1 MWVSETHTIADLIKK
16 GVFKSEFF
24 DENFG
29 ASLNGVQQYELV
41 EISQVATLRRELI
54 NPALYP
60 EHTFNYLSLA
70 NIASD
75 TGELVDFSPIKGR
88 EIRSQCKVFHED
100 DLLYGRLRPYLNKC
114 YHAKGPVK
122 EGVCTGECI
131 VITPDKDKVLPEYLH
146 ALLLSKFVQEQ
157 VNYLQTG
164 SSRPRV
170 LEDDFMTIRIPL
182 MPKEKQQ
189 FVANIHTSMLRLRR
203 QKLLERSELLR
214 IARHAIER
222 LASGENVEDVNLL
235 DIAVPD
241 EPEFNNPL
249 PQEYQASPKALQME
263 RHRPHS

>member
-1 MWVSETHTIADLIKK
+1 MWVSETHKIADLIQK

-75 TGELVDFSPIKGR
+75 TGELVDFAPVKGE

-114 YHAKGPVK
+114 YHAKGSVR

-131 VITPDKDKVLPEYLH
+131 VITPDKGQVLPEYLH

-182 MPKEKQQ
+182 MPKDRQQ

-214 IARHAIER
+214 IARDAIER

-235 DIAVPD
+235 DLVVPD
-241 EPEFNNPL
+241 DPEFNNPL
-249 PQEYQASPKALQME
+249 PQEYLASPKVLQME
-263 RHRPHS
+263 LKIE